1 MHKSTAAISLFL
13 LLGIFMGISGCADKR
28 DEPPPVKDT
37 VFGDAVGTLNKAR
50 TVEDTTL
57 QRKTDIDAA
66 LKSQEG
72 ETP

>member
-1 MHKSTAAISLFL
+1 MHKSTVAISLFL
-13 LLGIFMGISGCADKR
+13 LLGISACADKR

-37 VFGDAVGTLNKAR
+37 VFGDAVGTLDKAR
-50 TVEDTTL
+50 QVEDTTL
-57 QRKTDIDAA
+57 QHKADLDAA